1 MSDAPDDEIERE
13 LRALSRELDAFRV
26 PPPPRA
32 LLEATLARAKQEL
45 RAQVAARRVP
55 IGFRRE
61 LAKLMVACAPP
72 LAIVLAWNAFFL
84 PRLAGYLDTLL
95 PSAVA
100 HWIALAYSGGAL
112 AWLALAGGL
121 IPIAAHQRARLRAS
135 EAV

>member
-1 MSDAPDDEIERE
+1 MSDTRDDEITRE

-26 PPPPRA
+26 PPPSRA
-32 LLEATLARAKQEL
+32 LLETTLARAKQEL

-61 LAKLMVACAPP
+61 LAKLLFAAAPP
-72 LAIVLAWNAFFL
+72 LAVVLAWNAYFL

-95 PSAVA
+95 PSPVA
-100 HWIALAYSGGAL
+100 HWLALAYSGGAL

>member
-1 MSDAPDDEIERE
+1 MSDTRDDEIQRE
-13 LRALSRELDAFRV
+13 LRALSRELDTFRA
-26 PPPPRA
+26 PAPPRA
-32 LLEATLARAKQEL
+32 LIETTLAHAKREL
-45 RAQVAARRVP
+45 RAQVAARTVP

-61 LAKLMVACAPP
+61 LAKVLIAATPP
-72 LAIVLAWNAFFL
+72 LVIVLGWNAYFL

-100 HWIALAYSGGAL
+100 HWVALAYSGGAL